1 MNQPEEL
8 LTKFEQELTQ
18 AMRAVDPPA
27 GFADRIMA
35 RTQAQEQP
43 RARVLRMPSR
53 GRFWMNSGAIAAMVL
68 AGAFFGEQ
76 SHLRH
81 ERERAEQAQRQT
93 EQAQQAQ
100 RQFETAMQ
108 ITDQTLEQVQLQL
121 RQAGVRGP
129 K

>member
-1 MNQPEEL
+1 MSVNQPEEL

-27 GFADRIMA
+27 GFAERTMA
-35 RTQAQEQP
+35 RAQAQEQP
-43 RARVLRMPSR
+43 PARVLRMPSR
-53 GRFWMNSGAIAAMVL
+53 SRFWMNSGAIAAMVL

-76 SHLRH
+76 THLRH
-81 ERERAEQAQRQT
+81 ERERAEMAQRQT
-93 EQAQQAQ
+93 EQAQ

-121 RQAGVRGP
+121 QQAGVRGP